1 MMKINV
7 CVGAALACAG
17 AAMGGYSN
25 GDIVFTDA
33 PNDAIRVI
41 RAGSGMLE
49 TLHTFNDPT
58 NQIRLAD
65 ITRVDGRFYVNS
77 GFADADLGVPG
88 QLIEVQHLFG
98 ASSASTF
105 SSGNM
110 LQNPIGLGYHRG
122 SDQFLSVNNTGQTAM
137 QTAPDFDGIIG
148 TSRADGTQT
157 FRFDEQIGDPTR
169 PRYQAGAQMTRIAND
184 RNRFLVASVN
194 GGELRDDNLPSGDFN
209 KASALYSVDVD
220 ITGNTSVNLWV
231 DFSTTDFGPLTF
243 VRGVTSGVGMDGLLD
258 VYVSDG
264 STNALYHIDTD
275 ANGDVVA
282 INQLLDGLDNPGELI
297 YNEYND
303 SLVFS
308 GVGDSTISEYFFSD
322 GSVTTLATGV
332 TSRGFYIVPAPGAA
346 ALFGL
351 AGLAA
356 YLPAVLGAALIVLA
370 ALLFGALTQGGTE
383 LDFEFQTI
391 TRETVQVVQGLIILF
406 SGALAYLFAPW
417 LARALAP
424 FLAKKRAAA

>member
-1 MMKINV
+1 MMKSKI
-7 CVGAALACAG
+7 CVGAVLAFAG

-33 PNDAIRVI
+33 PNDQIRVI
-41 RAGSGMLE
+41 RAGSGMVE

-77 GFADADLGVPG
+77 GFADADGGVPG
-88 QLIEVQHLFG
+88 QLIEVTHLFG

-110 LQNPIGLGYHRG
+110 LQNPIGLGFHRG
-122 SDQFLSVNNTGQTAM
+122 SNQFLSVNNTGQTAM

-157 FRFDEQIGDPTR
+157 FRFDELVGDATR
-169 PRYQAGAQMTRIAND
+169 PRYQAGAQMTRVANNND
-184 RNRFLVASVN
+184 RFLVASVN
-194 GGELRDDNLPSGDFN
+194 GGTLFDPVNLPGGDFN

-220 ITGNTSVNLWV
+220 ITGNTSVNMWV

-264 STNALYHIDTD
+264 GTNALYHIDTD
-275 ANGDVVA
+275 ANGDVVS
-282 INQLLDGLDNPGELI
+282 INQLLDGLSNPGEII
-297 YNEYND
+297 YNQYNN
-303 SLVFS
+303 SLVFTQ
-308 GVGDSTISEYFFSD
+308 VDDSTISEYTLD
-322 GSVTTLATGV
+322 GGVTTLLASNV
-332 TSRGFYIVPAPGAA
+332 SSRGFYIVPAPGAA

-356 YLPAVLGAALIVLA
+356 
-370 ALLFGALTQGGTE
+370 
-383 LDFEFQTI
+383 
-391 TRETVQVVQGLIILF
+391 
-406 SGALAYLFAPW
+406 
-417 LARALAP
+417 AR
-424 FLAKKRAAA
+424 RRR